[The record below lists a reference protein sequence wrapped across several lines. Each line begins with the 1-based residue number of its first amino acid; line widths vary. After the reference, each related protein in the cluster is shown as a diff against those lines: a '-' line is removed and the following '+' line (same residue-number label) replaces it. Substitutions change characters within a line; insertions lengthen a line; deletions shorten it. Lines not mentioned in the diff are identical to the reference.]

1 MDLLTWRGRVT
12 TWLNRRRIASRP
24 LATERAVRASQPHRT
39 AFVLLGGGARGAAQA
54 GALGVILDHGIIPDY
69 IVGISAGSWN
79 GAFLAQDPTPERA
92 HELEELWLHTSTLD
106 IVGPR
111 RWRAAFNALAQ
122 RSSLYGN
129 AGMQRVA
136 GRYLGGLT
144 FEELRAPLRIVAT
157 DLKTGQAHFFSD
169 GEVLSAVVASS
180 AMPGVFPPI
189 VTSES
194 VFVDGGIADWAA
206 CLDALQWGATRIC
219 FLACGAITRPQSRA
233 RTVRRV
239 LERSLEISLR
249 NNFDAMTFAL
259 RASGV
264 DVLAV
269 FPELPRG
276 TMLDFDLAPA
286 FIEAGRIAAQRALAA
301 WHDDNRDNRDNRD
314 NPDNR
319 GNRKDRDDQNLA
331 MPSDENDLSESV
343 GSASA

>member
-1 MDLLTWRGRVT
+1 
-12 TWLNRRRIASRP
+12 
-24 LATERAVRASQPHRT
+24 
-39 AFVLLGGGARGAAQA
+39 LLGGGARGAAQA
-54 GALGVILDHGIIPDY
+54 GALSVILENGIVPDY

-79 GAFLAQDPTPERA
+79 GAFLAQEPTPERA
-92 HELEELWLHTSTLD
+92 HELEELWLHTSTID

-136 GRYLGGLT
+136 GRYLGELT
-144 FEELRAPLRIVAT
+144 FEDLHVPLRILAT
-157 DLKTGQAHFFSD
+157 DLKTGQGYFFSE
-169 GEVLSAVVASS
+169 GSVLSAVVASS
-180 AMPGVFPPI
+180 AMPGVFPPV

-194 VFVDGGIADWAA
+194 IFIDGGIADWAA

-219 FLACGAITRPQSRA
+219 FFACGAITSQQTRA

-286 FIEAGRIAAQRALAA
+286 FIESGRMAAQRALAA
-301 WHDDNRDNRDNRD
+301 WRQDNSADQDDHDGQHRAAPTED
-314 NPDNR
+314 
-319 GNRKDRDDQNLA
+319 
-331 MPSDENDLSESV
+331 NDLTRSA

>member
-1 MDLLTWRGRVT
+1 MDLLTWRGRVG
-12 TWLNRRRIASRP
+12 TWLNRRRTASRP
-24 LATERAVRASQPHRT
+24 LAAERAVSPSRPHRT

-54 GALGVILDHGIIPDY
+54 GALSVLLDHGILPDY
-69 IVGISAGSWN
+69 MVGISAGSWN
-79 GAFLAQDPTPERA
+79 AAFLAQDPTPERG
-92 HELEELWLHTSTLD
+92 HELEELWLQTSTLD

-129 AGMQRVA
+129 AGVQRVA
-136 GRYLGGLT
+136 GRYLGELT
-144 FEELRAPLRIVAT
+144 FEDLRVPLRILAT
-157 DLKTGQAHFFSD
+157 ELKTGQAHFFSE
-169 GEVLSAVVASS
+169 GPVLPAVVASS

-189 VTSES
+189 VTSEH
-194 VFVDGGIADWAA
+194 VLIDGGIADWAA
-206 CLDALQWGATRIC
+206 CLDALHWGATRIC
-219 FLACGAITRPQSRA
+219 FLACGAITGQQSRA

-264 DVLAV
+264 DVLAI

-286 FIEAGRIAAQRALAA
+286 FIEAGRTAAEQALAA
-301 WHDDNRDNRDNRD
+301 WSHE
-314 NPDNR
+314 
-319 GNRKDRDDQNLA
+319 DQGA
-331 MPSDENDLSESV
+331 IIVASDATLPESEESI
-343 GSASA
+343 GA

>member
-1 MDLLTWRGRVT
+1 MDLLTWRGRVS

-24 LATERAVRASQPHRT
+24 LANDRAVQPSQPHRT

-54 GALGVILDHGIIPDY
+54 GALSVILEHGITPDY
-69 IVGISAGSWN
+69 IVAISAGSWN
-79 GAFLAQDPTPERA
+79 GAYLAQEPTPERA
-92 HELEELWLHTSTLD
+92 HELEELWLKTSTLD

-129 AGMQRVA
+129 AGVQRVA

-144 FEELRAPLRIVAT
+144 FEELRVPLRILAT
-157 DLKTGQAHFFSD
+157 DLRTGQGHLFSE
-169 GEVLSAVVASS
+169 GAVLPAVIASS
-180 AMPGVFPPI
+180 AMPGVFPPVVSAETVLI
-189 VTSES
+189 
-194 VFVDGGIADWAA
+194 DGGIADWAA
-206 CLDALQWGATRIC
+206 CLDALNWGATRIC
-219 FLACGAITRPQSRA
+219 FLACGAITGQQSRA

-249 NNFDAMTFAL
+249 NNFDAMNFAL

-286 FIEAGRIAAQRALAA
+286 FIEAGREAARQALDA
-301 WHDDNRDNRDNRD
+301 WSHDDAASPSLTRT
-314 NPDNR
+314 
-319 GNRKDRDDQNLA
+319 LHE
-331 MPSDENDLSESV
+331 PSDSV
-343 GSASA
+343 SA

>member
-1 MDLLTWRGRVT
+1 MDLLTWRGRVS
-12 TWLNRRRIASRP
+12 TWLTRRRAASRP
-24 LATERAVRASQPHRT
+24 LANERAIQASQPHRT

-54 GALGVILDHGIIPDY
+54 GALGVILESGLVPDY

-92 HELEELWLHTSTLD
+92 HELEDLWRQTSTLD

-129 AGMQRVA
+129 AGVQRVA
-136 GRYLGGLT
+136 GRYLGELT
-144 FEELRAPLRIVAT
+144 FEELRVPLRVLAT
-157 DLKTGQAHFFSD
+157 DLRTGQGHFFSE
-169 GEVLSAVVASS
+169 GAVLPAVIASS
-180 AMPGVFPPI
+180 AMPGVFPPVVSADDVLI
-189 VTSES
+189 
-194 VFVDGGIADWAA
+194 DGGIADWSA

-219 FLACGAITRPQSRA
+219 FLACGAVTGQQSRA

-249 NNFDAMTFAL
+249 NNFEAMTFAL

-286 FIEAGRIAAQRALAA
+286 FVEAGRVAARQALAD
-301 WHDDNRDNRDNRD
+301 WNH
-314 NPDNR
+314 
-319 GNRKDRDDQNLA
+319 
-331 MPSDENDLSESV
+331 ENAV
-343 GSASA
+343 SAAVTRNIHEGEDSATA

>member
-1 MDLLTWRGRVT
+1 MDLLTWRGRVS
-12 TWLNRRRIASRP
+12 TWLSRRRAASRP
-24 LATERAVRASQPHRT
+24 LANERAIRPSQPHRT

-54 GALGVILDHGIIPDY
+54 GALGVILEHGIVPDY

-79 GAFLAQDPTPERA
+79 GAFLAQDPTVARA
-92 HELEELWLHTSTLD
+92 HELEELWLQTSTLD

-129 AGMQRVA
+129 AGMHRVA
-136 GRYLGGLT
+136 GRYLGELT
-144 FEELRAPLRIVAT
+144 FEDLRVPLRVLAT
-157 DLKTGQAHFFSD
+157 DLKSGQAHFFSE
-169 GEVLSAVVASS
+169 GAVLPAVVASS
-180 AMPGVFPPI
+180 AMPGVFPP
-189 VTSES
+189 VVNDDS
-194 VFVDGGIADWAA
+194 VFIDGGIADWAA

-219 FLACGAITRPQSRA
+219 FLACGAVSGPQSRA

-249 NNFDAMTFAL
+249 NNFDAMSFAL

-286 FIEAGRIAAQRALAA
+286 FIEAGRMAAQQALAA
-301 WHDDNRDNRDNRD
+301 WDHEDEVSPSVTR
-314 NPDNR
+314 
-319 GNRKDRDDQNLA
+319 NLQEA
-331 MPSDENDLSESV
+331 PGSV
-343 GSASA
+343 SA

>member
-1 MDLLTWRGRVT
+1 MDLLTWRGRVS

-24 LATERAVRASQPHRT
+24 LANDRAVQPSQPHRT

-54 GALGVILDHGIIPDY
+54 GALRVIMEYGIAPDY
-69 IVGISAGSWN
+69 IVAISAGSWN
-79 GAFLAQDPTPERA
+79 GAYLAQEPTAERA
-92 HELEELWLHTSTLD
+92 RELEELWLKTSTLD

-129 AGMQRVA
+129 AGVQRVA

-144 FEELRAPLRIVAT
+144 FEELRVPLRILAT
-157 DLKTGQAHFFSD
+157 DLRTGQGHFFSE
-169 GEVLSAVVASS
+169 GAVLPAVIASS
-180 AMPGVFPPI
+180 AMPGVFPPVVSAETVLI
-189 VTSES
+189 
-194 VFVDGGIADWAA
+194 DGGIADWAA
-206 CLDALQWGATRIC
+206 CLDALNWGATRIC
-219 FLACGAITRPQSRA
+219 FLACGAITGQQSRT

-249 NNFDAMTFAL
+249 NNFEAMNFAL

-286 FIEAGRIAAQRALAA
+286 FIEAGREAARQALDA
-301 WHDDNRDNRDNRD
+301 WSHDDRAS
-314 NPDNR
+314 PSVT
-319 GNRKDRDDQNLA
+319 RKLHEPTD
-331 MPSDENDLSESV
+331 SV
-343 GSASA
+343 SA

>member
-1 MDLLTWRGRVT
+1 MDLLTWRGRVS
-12 TWLNRRRIASRP
+12 TWLNRRRIASHP
-24 LATERAVRASQPHRT
+24 LATERAIHPSQPHRT

-54 GALGVILDHGIIPDY
+54 GALSVVLEQGITPDY

-79 GAFLAQDPTPERA
+79 GAFLAQEPTAERA

-122 RSSLYGN
+122 RSSLYGS

-136 GRYLGGLT
+136 GRYLGELT
-144 FEELRAPLRIVAT
+144 FEELHVPLRILAT
-157 DLKTGQAHFFSD
+157 DLKTGQGHFFSE
-169 GEVLSAVVASS
+169 GAVLPAVVASS
-180 AMPGVFPPI
+180 AMPGVFPPV
-189 VTSES
+189 VTPEN
-194 VFVDGGIADWAA
+194 VLIDGGIADWAA

-219 FLACGAITRPQSRA
+219 FLACGAITGEQSRA

-249 NNFDAMTFAL
+249 NNFEAMTFAL

-264 DVLAV
+264 DVLPI

-286 FIEAGRIAAQRALAA
+286 FIEAGRAAAQQALIA
-301 WHDDNRDNRDNRD
+301 WNHDDVVS
-314 NPDNR
+314 PSVT
-319 GNRKDRDDQNLA
+319 RKLQEPAD
-331 MPSDENDLSESV
+331 SV
-343 GSASA
+343 SA